1 MNHISHG
8 IVVLQYQIP
17 NTEHMAYR
25 LRYPEYGV
33 GIREANLGQQG
44 VIYPQGGRGV
54 AKLPDVRRVLADRRP
69 LQQAEARHAR
79 GSRVAPAR

>member
-1 MNHISHG
+1 
-8 IVVLQYQIP
+8 
-17 NTEHMAYR
+17 MAYR